1 MSRTAASIRPGAMAT
16 TDRGRAMS
24 DGWMRDVVVT
34 SDSGLHIELMCS
46 NSNTVSEM
54 LTSANKFKKFAR

>member
-1 MSRTAASIRPGAMAT
+1 
-16 TDRGRAMS
+16 MS